1 MVGRFLSLIIKF
13 IKKQP
18 MEMVLKF
25 IKFVVYTD
33 IAFYEKKYCIL
44 HMRVFFFVFFFYLVF
59 NSVDSLC
66 ILSCMTNT
74 CTCIV
79 KLERGCIVSLSDSF
93 YLVAFLPIF

>member
-1 MVGRFLSLIIKF
+1 
-13 IKKQP
+13 

-33 IAFYEKKYCIL
+33 IAFYEKNPVYCIC
-44 HMRVFFFVFFFYLVF
+44 VFFFCFYLVF

-93 YLVAFLPIF
+93 YLVAFLSIF